1 MQKYCRRASACFSDF
16 VAAWHHVVL
25 KIPQQQAMLCP
36 VEWLKNSEQN
46 SVMTELT
53 SLVVVDTINGAVSAH
68 QKLLEGT
75 RRRPVI
81 ADSVAAT
88 APLTEAFVITQ

>member
-1 MQKYCRRASACFSDF
+1 M
-16 VAAWHHVVL
+16 
-25 KIPQQQAMLCP
+25 I
-36 VEWLKNSEQN
+36 
-46 SVMTELT
+46 ELT

>member
-36 VEWLKNSEQN
+36 VEWLGNSEQN
-46 SVMTELT
+46 SAMIELS
-53 SLVVVDTINGAVSAH
+53 SLVVVDATNGAVSAI
-68 QKLLEGT
+68 K
-75 RRRPVI
+75 
-81 ADSVAAT
+81 SC
-88 APLTEAFVITQ
+88 